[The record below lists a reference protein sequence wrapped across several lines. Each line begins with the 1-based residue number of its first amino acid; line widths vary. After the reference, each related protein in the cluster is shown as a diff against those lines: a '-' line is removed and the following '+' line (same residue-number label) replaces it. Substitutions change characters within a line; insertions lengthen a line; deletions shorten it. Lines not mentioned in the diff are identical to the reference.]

1 MFRDQKEALE
11 RLEAA
16 LLSQEDPE
24 ESRPEEAWDD
34 TFDEA
39 TPEFDAYNTD
49 VTDEDLEEFSEAV
62 LAPEPE
68 RSSLGLI
75 AAVIV
80 LLTAIV
86 CVLVW
91 VVLRYGGFLG

>member
-16 LLSQEDPE
+16 LLDSEDAEETASQE
-24 ESRPEEAWDD
+24 ADD
-34 TFDEA
+34 TFEEA
-39 TPEFDAYNTD
+39 VPEFDAYNTD
-49 VTDEDLEEFSEAV
+49 VTDEDLDALSDALLE
-62 LAPEPE
+62 PEPE

-80 LLTAIV
+80 LLTAII

-91 VVLRYGGFLG
+91 FVLHYGGFLG